1 MKKTEELEVQEINN
15 LKIAIEEMH
24 CKRDSLLDCQDDLT
38 KAYYSIKECMEENR
52 YEHSM
57 EEIFEGLFKFRNALD
72 RYYISDTLRFVIGE
86 CYLDIKKLYDAGYRE

>member
-1 MKKTEELEVQEINN
+1 

-38 KAYYSIKECMEENR
+38 KAYYSIKKCMEENR

-57 EEIFEGLFKFRNALD
+57 EEIFEGL
-72 RYYISDTLRFVIGE
+72 
-86 CYLDIKKLYDAGYRE
+86 YLENKLKHQPIILKKEL